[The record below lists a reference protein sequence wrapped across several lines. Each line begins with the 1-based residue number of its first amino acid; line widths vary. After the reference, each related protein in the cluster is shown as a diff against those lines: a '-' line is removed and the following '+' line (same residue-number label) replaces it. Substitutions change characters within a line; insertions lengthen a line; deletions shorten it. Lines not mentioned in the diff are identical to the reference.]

1 MNRDRAS
8 AVAIIL
14 GAVAFV
20 VTMALHP
27 TGGDLDHIIK
37 IAPVVVGTHSLA
49 LASLALVVLGFL
61 GLTVRLS
68 EDNVLA
74 PAGMVTFAFGAIAAM
89 CAAVLNG
96 LALPAFVRQ
105 HAQSDAATLEVIR
118 LILGYNHA
126 LNAAFARVF
135 MAATAVAVVFWSI
148 AIVRTRSLPSWTGVV
163 GGVAGVGALGM
174 LLVGAI
180 GVDVHDFGLFVFGY
194 SAWAI
199 LIALQLWRRASPPP
213 SPSVGGRVQQP

>member
-1 MNRDRAS
+1 
-8 AVAIIL
+8 
-14 GAVAFV
+14 
-20 VTMALHP
+20 
-27 TGGDLDHIIK
+27 
-37 IAPVVVGTHSLA
+37 
-49 LASLALVVLGFL
+49 
-61 GLTVRLS
+61 
-68 EDNVLA
+68 
-74 PAGMVTFAFGAIAAM
+74 M

-105 HAQSDAATLEVIR
+105 HAQSEEATLEVIR

-126 LNAAFARVF
+126 LNVSFARVF

-148 AIVRTRSLPSWTGVV
+148 AIVRTRVLPGWVGVV
-163 GGVAGVGALGM
+163 GSAAGVGALGM

-199 LIALQLWRRASPPP
+199 LIGLQLWRQAAAPPAA
-213 SPSVGGRVQQP
+213 

>member
-27 TGGDLDHIIK
+27 TGGDLDHILK

-68 EDNVLA
+68 EDVLA
-74 PAGMVTFAFGAIAAM
+74 PAGD
-89 CAAVLNG
+89 CH
-96 LALPAFVRQ
+96 VR
-105 HAQSDAATLEVIR
+105 
-118 LILGYNHA
+118 
-126 LNAAFARVF
+126 
-135 MAATAVAVVFWSI
+135 
-148 AIVRTRSLPSWTGVV
+148 VRGHRRYVR
-163 GGVAGVGALGM
+163 GGSKRAGVT
-174 LLVGAI
+174 LVRP
-180 GVDVHDFGLFVFGY
+180 
-194 SAWAI
+194 SAC
-199 LIALQLWRRASPPP
+199 PE
-213 SPSVGGRVQQP
+213 

>member
-27 TGGDLDHIIK
+27 TGGDLDHILK
-37 IAPVVVGTHSLA
+37 IAPIVVGTHSLA
-49 LASLALVVLGFL
+49 LASLALAVLGFL
-61 GLTVRLS
+61 GLTVCLS
-68 EDNVLA
+68 EDKVFA
-74 PAGMVTFAFGAIAAM
+74 TAGMVAFAFGSIAAM

-96 LALPAFVRQ
+96 LALPTFVQ
-105 HAQSDAATLEVIR
+105 YHAQSDAATLNIIR

-135 MAATAVAVVFWSI
+135 MVATAVAVVLWSI
-148 AIVRTRSLPSWTGVV
+148 AIVRTRALPRWV
-163 GGVAGVGALGM
+163 GLVGSAAGVGALGM

-199 LIALQLWRRASPPP
+199 LIGLQLWRQADPLPAAPQRN
-213 SPSVGGRVQQP
+213 RVP

>member
-1 MNRDRAS
+1 
-8 AVAIIL
+8 
-14 GAVAFV
+14 
-20 VTMALHP
+20 MALHP
-27 TGGDLDHIIK
+27 TGADLNYILK

-68 EDNVLA
+68 EDVLA
-74 PAGMVTFAFGAIAAM
+74 TAGMVTFAFGAVAAM

-96 LALPAFVRQ
+96 LALPSFVLQ

-199 LIALQLWRRASPPP
+199 LIGLQLWRRASPPP
-213 SPSVGGRVQQP
+213 AAQQADAADPPSAG